1 MGDPGMEHDM
11 TKPVENLEVIE
22 TDSTKPESSGG
33 DVDRGKAL
41 RVTFATLGC
50 KVNSAETEG
59 MKTLFQQ
66 SGYQVVEPDL
76 PADVCV
82 INTCTVTKTGDGKSR
97 QLIRRFRSRNPEAV
111 VVATGCYVQVAPQ
124 EAAAVP
130 GVDLVLGNNCK
141 HEIVQRVEALLP
153 SHRLGAPVQV
163 EVLPRREM
171 DRYESLPVSDWTGQ
185 TRAFLKVQDGC
196 DRFCS
201 YCIIPYAR
209 GPVRSRPV
217 ADAVAEAEH
226 LVGKGFSEFVV
237 TGIQLASYQ
246 DDKPGMESRKKG
258 DGEGSL
264 LHLLQALEG
273 VAGIRRIRLGSLEP
287 FTLTPEFLDGLRLN
301 TKLCPHFHISLQSGS
316 KTVLQR
322 MNRRY
327 APDDFLHMLG
337 NIRSRFVDAS
347 ITTDI
352 MVGFPGETDEEF
364 EQSIQFCKE
373 AGFAWM
379 HVFPYSS
386 RKGTPAALFPQQ
398 IDKTVKEARAMR
410 MGQVSG
416 ELKAAYAKPFAGRR
430 MELLFEK
437 PDPRKPGILDGF
449 TVNYLPVSVQC
460 DASLAGHYADV
471 RIDRVLGESL
481 YGTLIAD
488 SAL

>member
-1 MGDPGMEHDM
+1 MEHDN
-11 TKPVENLEVIE
+11 KPEDILE
-22 TDSTKPESSGG
+22 TLAPDNTKPERSGETLAQG
-33 DVDRGKAL
+33 ESL

-66 SGYQVVEPDL
+66 SGYQVVEPEL

-97 QLIRRFRSRNPEAV
+97 QLIRRFRSRNPKAV

-124 EAAAVP
+124 EVASVP

-141 HEIVQRVEALLP
+141 HEIVQRVEALLK
-153 SHRLGAPVQV
+153 SHRPGASVQV
-163 EVLPRREM
+163 EVLSRREL
-171 DRYESLPVSDWTGQ
+171 DQYETLPVSGWTGQ

-246 DDKPGMESRKKG
+246 DDKSAMESRKKG
-258 DGEGSL
+258 DCETGLQRL
-264 LHLLQALEG
+264 LRALEG
-273 VAGIRRIRLGSLEP
+273 VEGVRRIRLGSLEP
-287 FTLTPEFLDGLRLN
+287 FTLTPEFLDELRMN
-301 TKLCPHFHISLQSGS
+301 EKLCPHFHISLQSGS
-316 KTVLQR
+316 PTVLQR

-327 APDDFLHMLG
+327 SPEDFLHMLG

-364 EQSIQFCKE
+364 EQSIQFCRE

-398 IDKTVKEARAMR
+398 IDKAVKEARAAR
-410 MGQVSG
+410 MGQLSS
-416 ELKAAYAKPFAGRR
+416 ELKAAFAKSFVGRR

-449 TVNYLPVSVQC
+449 TVNYLPVTVRC
-460 DASLAGHYADV
+460 DPSLTGHYANV
-471 RIDRVLGESL
+471 LIERILEESL
-481 YGTLIAD
+481 YGTVLAD
-488 SAL
+488 PAL